1 MFSSQV
7 KQSRPHAR
15 RGAAGSSTIEAW
27 LLPTVSCSWVQAPV
41 GEVHTGT
48 HLSRLQCRD
57 GNVGGER
64 VWGGRCLVHSGV
76 VRDAISKIAR

>member
-27 LLPTVSCSWVQAPV
+27 LLRRFRAAGFKRQWVKCT
-41 GEVHTGT
+41 HTLVENAMQERQRRGRTCMGWEMLGT
-48 HLSRLQCRD
+48 
-57 GNVGGER
+57 
-64 VWGGRCLVHSGV
+64 
-76 VRDAISKIAR
+76 